1 MNIIRLV
8 WKQDVMGVCVSSI
21 MFIEKKKLP
30 YPGNPIIYLKSSSN
44 FMKQEQEHKSCKRQ
58 LSFSADVVDT
68 FCFRWPAFRC
78 YVLVRV
84 LDNTIALLPI
94 QSRRAFLYF
103 HNAPLPGTPTPPCT
117 PTSIKHREASR
128 IHHMFHSWKDTL
140 ALSDKQDDSSSSSKS
155 SNSSINNT
163 SIHDEEHVERGR
175 MTKNDQDEDPLPSSA
190 VTLSDVLQD
199 QPNLKEGWIH
209 AKCQARADSQ
219 TSTALIIE
227 SPQNLLLLKARSN
240 QERRMFLNLVKLQQL
255 KHHYH
260 HPSASYSTSSSQYP
274 STIP

>member
-1 MNIIRLV
+1 
-8 WKQDVMGVCVSSI
+8 
-21 MFIEKKKLP
+21 
-30 YPGNPIIYLKSSSN
+30 
-44 FMKQEQEHKSCKRQ
+44 
-58 LSFSADVVDT
+58 
-68 FCFRWPAFRC
+68 
-78 YVLVRV
+78 
-84 LDNTIALLPI
+84 
-94 QSRRAFLYF
+94 
-103 HNAPLPGTPTPPCT
+103 
-117 PTSIKHREASR
+117 
-128 IHHMFHSWKDTL
+128 
-140 ALSDKQDDSSSSSKS
+140 
-155 SNSSINNT
+155 
-163 SIHDEEHVERGR
+163 

>member
-1 MNIIRLV
+1 
-8 WKQDVMGVCVSSI
+8 
-21 MFIEKKKLP
+21 
-30 YPGNPIIYLKSSSN
+30 
-44 FMKQEQEHKSCKRQ
+44 MKQEHKSCKRQ

-84 LDNTIALLPI
+84 LDSTIALLPI

-163 SIHDEEHVERGR
+163 SIHEEGDRV
-175 MTKNDQDEDPLPSSA
+175 TKNDQDEDPLPSSA

-209 AKCQARADSQ
+209 AKCQARADPQ

-255 KHHYH
+255 KHH
-260 HPSASYSTSSSQYP
+260 PSSSTTTTSSSSQYP

>member
-1 MNIIRLV
+1 M
-8 WKQDVMGVCVSSI
+8 DVCVD
-21 MFIEKKKLP
+21 
-30 YPGNPIIYLKSSSN
+30 KSCRISLFLSN
-44 FMKQEQEHKSCKRQ
+44 TSLFMKEEHKSCKRQ

-103 HNAPLPGTPTPPCT
+103 HHAPLPTTPTPPCT
-117 PTSIKHREASR
+117 PTSLKHREASR
-128 IHHMFHSWKDTL
+128 IQHMFHSWKDTL

-155 SNSSINNT
+155 SSRRSSSNNSINNT
-163 SIHDEEHVERGR
+163 SINEEHV
-175 MTKNDQDEDPLPSSA
+175 DQREDDKEDPSS

-199 QPNLKEGWIH
+199 QPNLKDGWIH

-227 SPQNLLLLKARSN
+227 TPQNLLLLKARSN

-255 KHHYH
+255 HH
-260 HPSASYSTSSSQYP
+260 HPSSSS
-274 STIP
+274 SRFIPNIP

>member
-1 MNIIRLV
+1 
-8 WKQDVMGVCVSSI
+8 
-21 MFIEKKKLP
+21 
-30 YPGNPIIYLKSSSN
+30 
-44 FMKQEQEHKSCKRQ
+44 MKHHPSCKRQ

-103 HNAPLPGTPTPPCT
+103 HHAPLPTTPTPPCT
-117 PTSIKHREASR
+117 PTSKHREASR
-128 IHHMFHSWKDTL
+128 IHHMLHSWKDTL
-140 ALSDKQDDSSSSSKS
+140 ALSDKQDDTSSNNSSSKS
-155 SNSSINNT
+155 SHSSIHHEEPIEQMKDQNE
-163 SIHDEEHVERGR
+163 EEH
-175 MTKNDQDEDPLPSSA
+175 PLSTSS

-199 QPNLKEGWIH
+199 QCNLKDGWIH
-209 AKCQARADSQ
+209 AQCQARADSQ

-240 QERRMFLNLVKLQQL
+240 QERRMFLNLVKLQQR
-255 KHHYH
+255 H
-260 HPSASYSTSSSQYP
+260 HPHPSSSSPSSQYP